1 MRAGDFLQGLAV
13 MRRAFSC
20 VALVAFDLLEALSQ
34 REARKG
40 RGPAVEAFGQAAEGV
55 LLFRRDPHA

>member
-1 MRAGDFLQGLAV
+1 